1 MRLKM
6 KTIFAFLAILIFAA
20 LTFPCVKAETTF
32 FDNPNDAFTMGN
44 FPAIDDGT
52 IGGTTDG
59 GNSKVVVNETNQ
71 TNETI
76 ETNETAVSS
85 EVPIQTT
92 AKPTSPSAP
101 VRLDANAVTGAL
113 ISIPTIPL
121 STGVAMLAVFA
132 IIAIAIIFARAAR
145 LRTLNTKKIANM
157 LSAVR
162 SDPFLLIIWALSI
175 IFIIAL
181 VFQ

>member
-1 MRLKM
+1 MGISKIKLLN
-6 KTIFAFLAILIFAA
+6 FILIA
-20 LTFPCVKAETTF
+20 LFLSVVPLVSAETTF
-32 FDNPNDAFTMGN
+32 FDQDDAFVRANTN
-44 FPAIDDGT
+44 TTNGT
-52 IGGTTDG
+52 TGGTTDG
-59 GNSKVVVNETNQ
+59 GSGDVDINETIP

-76 ETNETAVSS
+76 ETNETAVLP

-92 AKPTSPSAP
+92 AKPTSFSAP
-101 VRLDANAVTGAL
+101 VRSDAVTGAL

-121 STGVAMLAVFA
+121 STGIVMLAVFA
-132 IIAIAIIFARAAR
+132 IIAIAVIFVRAAR
-145 LRTLNTKKIANM
+145 LRTLNIKKIANM